1 MKRSKLKNNN
11 AVRKIIISG
20 VVLLVVLSFIIL
32 VSALTFDE
40 RAVLESELDNLNA
53 ELNNQGYSWLI
64 NHNNHNLNF
73 GGNI

>member
-11 AVRKIIISG
+11 VVRKIIISG

-32 VSALTFDE
+32 VSALTSED
-40 RAVLESELDNLNA
+40 RASLQGELDNLTSQ
-53 ELNNQGYSWLI
+53 LSDSRYSWLT
-64 NHNNHNLNF
+64 NNNLNN